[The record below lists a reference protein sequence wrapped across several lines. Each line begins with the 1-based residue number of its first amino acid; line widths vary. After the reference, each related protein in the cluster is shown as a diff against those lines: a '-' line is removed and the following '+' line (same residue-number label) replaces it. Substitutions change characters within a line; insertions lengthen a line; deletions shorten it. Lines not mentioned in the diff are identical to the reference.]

1 MDGNSGRKFALT
13 LAQME
18 QRKSGPRGGL
28 SPWREK
34 PMVRSHLR
42 LPNYP

>member
-1 MDGNSGRKFALT
+1 MLALT

-28 SPWREK
+28 SPQEGIGK
-34 PMVRSHLR
+34 AVNSLR
-42 LPNYP
+42 VGQ